1 VELSELFAMLRRRWW
16 LIVLVPIVV
25 AGILV
30 WHGRTRPY
38 QISLRATVLIPGD
51 TEIPGNSERPE
62 LMVMDDVPAL
72 VTSRVFAEGVHAAM
86 PGTSLSVEEVQSALS
101 ASRYSRVL
109 TVLVT
114 REDPAHA
121 REIAAA
127 VEETLPDLVNRYL
140 IPAGGAPA
148 TVNVIDPP
156 GKPSRSRPNDEVK
169 FVVLLMVAAAVGG
182 GLAIV
187 SDELLRRRRG
197 SGRRV

>member
-1 VELSELFAMLRRRWW
+1 VDLPELIAILRRRWW
-16 LIVLVPIVV
+16 LVVLVPVVV

-38 QISLRATVLIPGD
+38 QVSLRATVLIPGD

-72 VTSRVFAEGVHAAM
+72 VTSRAFAEGVHSAM
-86 PGTSLSVEEVQSALS
+86 AGTSLSVEEVQSALS
-101 ASRYSRVL
+101 ASRYSRVV

-114 REDPAHA
+114 LEDPAQA

-127 VEETLPDLVNRYL
+127 VEETLPDLINRYL

-148 TVNVIDPP
+148 TVNVIDPAGEP
-156 GKPSRSRPNDEVK
+156 TRSRQNDRVK
-169 FVVLLMVAAAVGG
+169 FVVLLMVATAVGG

-187 SDELLRRRRG
+187 LDEMLRRGRG
-197 SGRRV
+197 SGRHV